1 MTIIN
6 KNPYLSHRL
15 MPTSVPIQIWPDP
28 SQTKNIKSKKL
39 RQKNLSFGIKIYLAA
54 FRGIFQRLYKYIV
67 ILLLITAIFSI
78 GYFVYVKFIRQQS
91 TSANIPL
98 VSVDRIYSSLVNS
111 NFSYDLPVRLKI
123 PSINVDAAIQ
133 PVGLTPS
140 GALDVPNNTT
150 DVGWYKFG
158 PKPGQEGSAVIDAH
172 FDNPNGLPA
181 VFSKLDVLKP
191 GDSVIVE
198 DDKNILHYFVV
209 KKLTNYLSDDFVT
222 DIFNINNGTHLNLIT
237 CNGIWDVNKKT
248 YTERL
253 VVFADAVQP

>member
-1 MTIIN
+1 
-6 KNPYLSHRL
+6 

-28 SQTKNIKSKKL
+28 SQAKNIKPKKL
-39 RQKNLSFGIKIYLAA
+39 RQKKLSSGFKINLEA
-54 FRGIFQRLYKYIV
+54 FRGIFQILYKYIV
-67 ILLLITAIFSI
+67 ILLLITVILSL
-78 GYFVYVKFIRQQS
+78 GYFVYARYVRQQS
-91 TSANIPL
+91 TSANIPF

-111 NFSYDLPVRLKI
+111 NFSYDIPVRLKI
-123 PSINVDAAIQ
+123 PSIDVDASIQ

-140 GALDVPNNTT
+140 GALDVPSNTT

-191 GDSVIVE
+191 GDSIIIE
-198 DDKNILHYFVV
+198 DDKKILHYFVV

-222 DIFNINNGTHLNLIT
+222 DIFNINNGIHLNLIT

-253 VVFADAVQP
+253 VVFADATQP